1 VTLDEPGLSGTS
13 EDSSAPSKPPV
24 ERPSRCPKGGQAI
37 SLGGV
42 GARDEIEIGDGLEYA
57 GGYAVAFAHREGAVR
72 KAGVAFFGPEAEGT
86 AHVTDLGVVADDAPA
101 PLLARRSGDVLAT
114 VYRAPSGH
122 ASADPTRELTVYVVS
137 RDHAASQGSFVK
149 KADDSTVSDIA
160 SDGRD
165 AFVVW
170 DETSPT
176 TVGAQ
181 GPGRG
186 VIRGAPVIQTEPGA
200 PARDLS
206 PAESDA
212 EAPRVVPSAAG
223 YSVLWIA
230 RGGVEA
236 PPPDAAE
243 VTGEARVFT
252 WLQRLDVD
260 ARGVARG
267 PTRDLTPRG
276 GHVAA
281 YDARAFGDSLV
292 IMARDDGEA
301 TDGSGG
307 SLLRIRSRGGESESA
322 TALPLDGMG
331 RGAPTFVDGRP
342 PWLAWVGHDEQL
354 RLLPLDEAGAPSGLP
369 SSEDSLSDARPLAI
383 WASTSGA
390 PARWLLATPSDPA
403 GPLRAVACTLAKG
416 L

>member
-1 VTLDEPGLSGTS
+1 MTLDEPGLSGTS
-13 EDSSAPSKPPV
+13 EDSSAPSKPPL

-42 GARDEIEIGDGLEYA
+42 GSRDEIEIGDGLDYA

-122 ASADPTRELTVYVVS
+122 AYADPTRELTVYVVS

-230 RGGVEA
+230 RGWGGGASVRCSRGHRGSPGVHMVA
-236 PPPDAAE
+236 ATRCGRARGGAGPHARPDAAWRPCVGLRRE
-243 VTGEARVFT
+243 SIRRFSGDHGKRRRRSHGWVRRVVAPHSLT
-252 WLQRLDVD
+252 RRRERVGDRL
-260 ARGVARG
+260 AAGRHGSRRPKLRRRQASVAR
-267 PTRDLTPRG
+267 LG
-276 GHVAA
+276 G
-281 YDARAFGDSLV
+281 AR
-292 IMARDDGEA
+292 
-301 TDGSGG
+301 
-307 SLLRIRSRGGESESA
+307 
-322 TALPLDGMG
+322 
-331 RGAPTFVDGRP
+331 
-342 PWLAWVGHDEQL
+342 
-354 RLLPLDEAGAPSGLP
+354 
-369 SSEDSLSDARPLAI
+369 
-383 WASTSGA
+383 
-390 PARWLLATPSDPA
+390 
-403 GPLRAVACTLAKG
+403 
-416 L
+416 